1 MHSVP
6 REILLNSKREKLQLK
21 KGKRKKKKAKL
32 QTPFRTVS
40 PRANSSQHSI
50 RKHLSFPTFFL
61 RTTRL
66 RPKLGSTSSTR
77 LASRSPAVCQPALSA
92 GSCERRIIDNGKNQ
106 TRFLSEDC
114 SLPEA
119 DTSMHSDNSEQSA
132 QDLTGPGPESIAPN
146 VQSLPEGK
154 TECIT
159 GGLSPQSPSRSSYR
173 APQGATRKA
182 QVDGIRLS
190 SRRACRAAAG
200 QNSPSPLRASTRR
213 GDESFLRSAY
223 EKTAFDHKQYLGD
236 QLRC

>member
-1 MHSVP
+1 MSKFFTALHSQAPFPPHLFPEDNQAQARARQHQVGFSLPSCVP
-6 REILLNSKREKLQLK
+6 
-21 KGKRKKKKAKL
+21 A
-32 QTPFRTVS
+32 RTVS
-40 PRANSSQHSI
+40 WELQY
-50 RKHLSFPTFFL
+50 
-61 RTTRL
+61 
-66 RPKLGSTSSTR
+66 
-77 LASRSPAVCQPALSA
+77 
-92 GSCERRIIDNGKNQ
+92 CERRIIDNGKTQ

-119 DTSMHSDNSEQSA
+119 DASTHSDNSEQSA
-132 QDLTGPGPESIAPN
+132 QDLTGLGPESIAPN

-154 TECIT
+154 TKCIT
-159 GGLSPQSPSRSSYR
+159 GGSHPQSPSRSSYR

-223 EKTAFDHKQYLGD
+223 EKTAFDHEQYLGD

>member
-1 MHSVP
+1 MSKFFTALHSQAPFPPHLFPEDNQAQARARQHQVGFSLPSCVP
-6 REILLNSKREKLQLK
+6 
-21 KGKRKKKKAKL
+21 A
-32 QTPFRTVS
+32 RTVS
-40 PRANSSQHSI
+40 WELQY
-50 RKHLSFPTFFL
+50 
-61 RTTRL
+61 
-66 RPKLGSTSSTR
+66 
-77 LASRSPAVCQPALSA
+77 
-92 GSCERRIIDNGKNQ
+92 CERRIINNGKNQ

-119 DTSMHSDNSEQSA
+119 DASTHSDNSEQSA

-154 TECIT
+154 TKCIT
-159 GGLSPQSPSRSSYR
+159 GGSRPQSPRHSSYR

-200 QNSPSPLRASTRR
+200 QNSASPLRASTQR

-223 EKTAFDHKQYLGD
+223 EKTAFDHEQYLGD
-236 QLRC
+236 QLRR